1 MAATKKQSNRRG
13 TAKTTSGRKNTRK
26 KQTRKQVKKQGVTSG
41 FQTEIIL
48 LTILAA
54 SIILIISNLGMG
66 GVVGAAI
73 SKASFGIM
81 GLLAYVFPVL
91 IFVGAAFLVSNSK
104 NPLAYKKALAAL
116 VFFVFLCG
124 LVQLLTEGY
133 MSSTTMSEYYST
145 CSTYRTGGGVLGGA
159 ICISTTSAFGVA
171 GGYVIIILVL
181 LISLILI
188 TQKSFFGFVFCIW
201 DAVCALA
208 RDGHDMYMEGQPERD
223 LRKELRVQER
233 RQRREERQAQRVRE
247 LEEALVQE
255 NNDGEETAAKEKKST
270 GFLEGTLLVPSEAKK
285 KKNRKTVLRD
295 HKKTAEGIKND
306 TATDTDSVAVVSDM
320 TSDFAGNA
328 GNRTG
333 KGNDTDKSLAQEA
346 AEEVDEAPLTTDAD
360 GRFHID
366 AKTTLSNLI
375 KQSPEVVDYLISLNP
390 KFEKLKTPMVLHADG
405 EYCGDVTEM
414 HFKCL
419 PRKLHV
425 LW

>member
-159 ICISTTSAFGVA
+159 ICISTTSH
-171 GGYVIIILVL
+171 LVL
-181 LISLILI
+181 RGICDYYSCTSDLSDIDHAEII
-188 TQKSFFGFVFCIW
+188 FWFCIPYLG
-201 DAVCALA
+201 CSLCTC
-208 RDGHDMYMEGQPERD
+208 
-223 LRKELRVQER
+223 
-233 RQRREERQAQRVRE
+233 QRW
-247 LEEALVQE
+247 
-255 NNDGEETAAKEKKST
+255 T
-270 GFLEGTLLVPSEAKK
+270 
-285 KKNRKTVLRD
+285 
-295 HKKTAEGIKND
+295 
-306 TATDTDSVAVVSDM
+306 
-320 TSDFAGNA
+320 
-328 GNRTG
+328 
-333 KGNDTDKSLAQEA
+333 
-346 AEEVDEAPLTTDAD
+346 
-360 GRFHID
+360 
-366 AKTTLSNLI
+366 
-375 KQSPEVVDYLISLNP
+375 
-390 KFEKLKTPMVLHADG
+390 
-405 EYCGDVTEM
+405 
-414 HFKCL
+414 
-419 PRKLHV
+419 
-425 LW
+425 